1 MDMKIIIKF
10 ALTTCLAFAA
20 MPVLADERFQGYWY
34 DSTGSEEFDLS
45 EIYLIESLGADGSL
59 RGLDVNVDRA
69 NGFSGGHYEVSGD
82 RMIITYPEEEGEFAF
97 TYEFLDEDRVV
108 YRNEE
113 EDFQAVFHR
122 LPEDAYLSQALM
134 RLVDTGRPLHATLVE
149 NPSIG
154 SVVAMVSLDNEEAV
168 FEMAMD
174 KEAQYEGEM
183 RQGDDILLAALHDHL
198 LMMRNN
204 AEYPAEQFS
213 EIVDLLRAR

>member
-1 MDMKIIIKF
+1 MKNFVKF

-82 RMIITYPEEEGEFAF
+82 RIIITYPEDEGEFTL
-97 TYEFLDEDRVV
+97 TYEFLDENRVV

-113 EDFQAVFHR
+113 EDFQAVFKR

-134 RLVDTGRPLHATLVE
+134 RLVDTERPLQVSLGE

-154 SVVAMVSLDNEEAV
+154 SIIALVSLDNEEAN
-168 FEMAMD
+168 FEIGMD
-174 KEAQYEGEM
+174 KAAVYEGEM
-183 RQGDDILLAALHDHL
+183 TQGGDVLLTALHDHL
-198 LMMRNN
+198 LMIRTN

-213 EIVDLLRAR
+213 EIVELLRAR

>member
-1 MDMKIIIKF
+1 MKIFIKF
-10 ALTTCLAFAA
+10 AFASSLAFAA

-45 EIYLIESLGADGSL
+45 ETYLIESLGSDGTL
-59 RGLDVNVDRA
+59 RGLDVSVDQA
-69 NGFSGGHYEVSGD
+69 SGFSGGHYEVSGD
-82 RMIITYPEEEGEFAF
+82 RIVITYPEEEGAFAL

-134 RLVDTGRPLHATLVE
+134 RLVDTGRPLQATLVDD
-149 NPSIG
+149 PSIG

-168 FEMAMD
+168 FEIGMD

-183 RQGDDILLAALHDHL
+183 TQGDDVLLAALHEHL
-198 LMMRNN
+198 LIIRNN
-204 AEYPAEQFS
+204 ADYPAEQFS
-213 EIVDLLRAR
+213 EVVDLLREW